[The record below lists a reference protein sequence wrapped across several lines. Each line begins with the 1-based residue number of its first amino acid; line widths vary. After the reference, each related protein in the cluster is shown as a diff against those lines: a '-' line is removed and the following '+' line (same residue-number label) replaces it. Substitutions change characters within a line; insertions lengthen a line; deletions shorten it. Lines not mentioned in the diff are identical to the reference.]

1 MTMEDVARFRER
13 FIAQVDATQAS
24 ALRHWCRANVVHATS
39 HYSGFGMFEAA
50 LAAFLETD
58 GRMPQLRVF
67 HASDMPQ
74 SIAQPH
80 SADGTSPHR
89 RRHMPPCPT
98 AAAGEVEGLLARSGS
113 GLGRGAQVSD

>member
-58 GRMPQLRVF
+58 GRMPQLIVL
-67 HASDMPQ
+67 HASD
-74 SIAQPH
+74 IARACRKALLNHAAQTAPLH
-80 SADGTSPHR
+80 IGGD
-89 RRHMPPCPT
+89 MPPCPT
-98 AAAGEVEGLLARSGS
+98 AASG
-113 GLGRGAQVSD
+113 